1 MRRIRSASNGGR
13 ISPFNRFGLSL
24 VVDTH
29 RRHRM
34 PVSLSNVA
42 DSHVPSLG
50 GFLEGWS
57 ITQAIAAE
65 PDYRN
70 LLLGTSERLT
80 RDRIGAG
87 VGQLNLGHRS
97 WAWGKDSDRATPAP
111 SRPALC
117 KKPRRSRPCPIE
129 FS

>member
-1 MRRIRSASNGGR
+1 
-13 ISPFNRFGLSL
+13 
-24 VVDTH
+24 
-29 RRHRM
+29 M

-65 PDYRN
+65 PNYRN

-87 VGQLNLGHRS
+87 VGQLNLGRS
-97 WAWGKDSDRATPAP
+97 FLGLGQRLRQGHACAQQAGTLQKTASVEAVPD
-111 SRPALC
+111 
-117 KKPRRSRPCPIE
+117 
-129 FS
+129 